1 MMQVFSSII
10 KAQQPTAIALGCFDG
25 IHMGHQAV
33 IRGAVAEQE
42 NGLVPGVFT
51 FPQSP
56 LAELTGK
63 GKPRLMSNALKQEML
78 QEMGVKALYMVPF
91 SSVRSLPPEAFVK
104 EILKDALQAKKVF
117 CGYNYHFG
125 AGGKAGKEELIAL
138 CEPQG
143 IEVRDLPPVRMGE
156 EPVSSTRIRA
166 ALERG
171 DACGA
176 RELLGHPFSYDFE
189 VVHGRHIGHL
199 MGTPTLNQ
207 VFPEDYLVPRY
218 GVYASLVSFD
228 DVVTYGVTNVGVKPT
243 VGAEEKPLSET
254 WMPDYDGE
262 SLYGKMVKTEL
273 LDFIRPEKKFSGLE
287 ELRAMILKNA
297 QQAKEIAEKE
307 TKYLKNRWKPCA
319 K

>member
-1 MMQVFSSII
+1 MMQVFSSLI

-25 IHMGHQAV
+25 IHKGHQAV
-33 IRGAVAEQE
+33 IRGAVAEKE

-63 GKPRLMSNALKQEML
+63 GKPRLMSNTLKQEML
-78 QEMGVKALYMVPF
+78 QEMGVRALYMVPF
-91 SSVRSLPPEAFVK
+91 TSVRNLPPEAFVK
-104 EILKDALQAKKVF
+104 EILKNTLQAKMVF

-125 AGGKAGKEELIAL
+125 AGGKAGKEELAAL

-143 IEVRDLPPVRMGE
+143 IQVRDLPPVRLGE

-166 ALERG
+166 ALEQG
-171 DACGA
+171 DACQA
-176 RELLGHPFSYDFE
+176 RKLLGHPFSYDFE

-207 VFPEDYLVPRY
+207 VFPADYLVPRY

-262 SLYGKMVKTEL
+262 SLYGKMVKTQL

-297 QQAKEIAEKE
+297 EQAKEIA
-307 TKYLKNRWKPCA
+307 TKYLKNR
-319 K
+319 